1 MARRV
6 KVSSVGK
13 HPPLFP
19 HEEKVSADMLVEQM
33 TAFWK
38 EQIAQVLPDQPDLI
52 VLPELADRYASTPRE
67 HLQPYRKALGNIFLE
82 EMQQIARDNNCY
94 IAYGSAR
101 EASDGSWRNAALMID
116 RRGELVGQYNKNH
129 TVVTEVNNGILCGTQ
144 TPIVQCDFGTV
155 GFVICF
161 DLNFD
166 ELRLKYK
173 ALRPDL
179 LVFPSMYHGGLMQSY
194 WAYSCRSHFVGSIG
208 LDNLPN
214 EFYSPVGH
222 CIATSTNYYQP
233 ITTTLNLDCVVAH
246 IDFNRNK
253 FVALKKKYGPDVT
266 IFDPGQ
272 LGSVLI
278 TSESQTVSI
287 EEMIAEFE
295 IELLDDYM
303 ARSLA
308 HQYDAANRE
317 AE

>member
-13 HPPLFP
+13 QPPLFP
-19 HEEKVSADMLVEQM
+19 REEKVSGDLLVEQM
-33 TAFWK
+33 VAFWQG
-38 EQIAQVLPDQPDLI
+38 QIAQVLPDRPDLI
-52 VLPELADRYASTPRE
+52 VLPEMADRYFSTPRE
-67 HLQPYRKALGNIFLE
+67 LLPAYRRALGDVFLE
-82 EMQQIARDNNCY
+82 EMRSIARTNNCY
-94 IAYGSAR
+94 VTYGTAR
-101 EASDGSWRNAALMID
+101 EASDGSYRNAALMID
-116 RRGELVGQYNKNH
+116 RNGELVGQYNKNH
-129 TVVTEVNNGILCGTQ
+129 TVVTEVNTGILCGAQ
-144 TPIVQCDFGTV
+144 TPIIECDFGTV

-173 ALRPDL
+173 ALGPDL
-179 LVFPSMYHGGLMQSY
+179 LVFPSMYHGGLMESY
-194 WAYSCRSHFVGSIG
+194 WAYSCRAHFVGSTG
-208 LDNLPN
+208 VDTLPN

-222 CIATSTNYYQP
+222 RIATSTNYYQP

-246 IDFNRNK
+246 IDFNGDK
-253 FVALKKKYGPDVT
+253 FVALKKKYGPEVT
-266 IFDPGQ
+266 IFDPGL

-278 TSESQTVSI
+278 TSESETVSI
-287 EEMIAEFE
+287 DEMVAEFG

-308 HQYDAANRE
+308 HQHDAANRE